1 MVLTEEQLCTRPVT
15 GRHLTTSGDTSGRHR
30 LGDPT
35 GIKWVKA
42 RDVLR
47 HPTMH
52 RTGSTV
58 KNHHA
63 QNDDS
68 ANPALMLHIQV
79 FAGFCHAIFMSLQVH
94 FTHCYIPRASHTTW
108 SMVCSWEQAV
118 LFLWEYFFFKRIPI
132 EKFAFMQMVF
142 ICLPQLVYTLS
153 FHVTCFYIAFL
164 YQLPLGS
171 VLHDAL
177 VNNFAETHTDN
188 T

>member
-1 MVLTEEQLCTRPVT
+1 MYSPKAMVLNGKQLCTRPMT
-15 GRHLTTSGDTSGRHR
+15 GRHLTTSGDTSGCHR

-47 HPTMH
+47 HLTMH

-58 KNHHA
+58 KNHRA

-68 ANPALMLHIQV
+68 ANPALMSHIQI

-108 SMVCSWEQAV
+108 SMVCPWEQGV
-118 LFLWEYFFFKRIPI
+118 LFLWEFFFFFKENSHREVCIHSNGFYMFTTVSI
-132 EKFAFMQMVF
+132 HTFLSCNLFLHCFFASASTWE
-142 ICLPQLVYTLS
+142 CTTWCP
-153 FHVTCFYIAFL
+153 C
-164 YQLPLGS
+164 
-171 VLHDAL
+171 
-177 VNNFAETHTDN
+177 
-188 T
+188 